1 MNFSGLKKR
10 NLWQFFF
17 LITYKY
23 QSQLF
28 GMCIDLKNRQ
38 RVKEIETSDRELSWL
53 ELILWLLIATL
64 ITSWS
69 FHLGTCAIFRKDS
82 YQPESKGQSQYAYHP
97 KAQVWYSLYYILF
110 TSLCYTSLNRALYK
124 LIHLS
129 DGVYS

>member
-23 QSQLF
+23 QAQLF

-38 RVKEIETSDRELSWL
+38 RVKEIETRDRELSWL

-64 ITSWS
+64 ITRL
-69 FHLGTCAIFRKDS
+69 FILALV
-82 YQPESKGQSQYAYHP
+82 QYSERLVSARVQRTKSICLSSENSSVIQFIH
-97 KAQVWYSLYYILF
+97 ILF